1 MCSLV
6 LENRTLVSHALL
18 MIDEWLHNIN
28 YHKFVGC
35 VTLDFRKAF
44 DILSHDLILNKLSLY
59 GCDDIT
65 LQWFNSYLKNRSQ
78 IVQINNIKSSI
89 EHIKYGV
96 PPGSILGPLI
106 FILFINDIVFE
117 VEYSK
122 LYMYEDDST
131 LCCYDINVENLNTKL
146 QHGLNKID
154 TWCLNNKMVIN
165 IAKSKAMLVCTH
177 QKRSTLLNDSLS
189 GFVRSTLLENVDS
202 QKILGL
208 IIDKNLTWKTQ
219 IEHIHSDL
227 CKLIGLS
234 MEM

>member
-35 VTLDFRKAF
+35 VTLDYRKAF
-44 DILSHDLILNKLSLY
+44 DILSHDLILSKLSLY

-89 EHIKYGV
+89 EHIKYGA

-106 FILFINDIVFE
+106 FILFTNDIVFE

-122 LYMYEDDST
+122 LYIY
-131 LCCYDINVENLNTKL
+131 
-146 QHGLNKID
+146 
-154 TWCLNNKMVIN
+154 
-165 IAKSKAMLVCTH
+165 VC
-177 QKRSTLLNDSLS
+177 R
-189 GFVRSTLLENVDS
+189 
-202 QKILGL
+202 
-208 IIDKNLTWKTQ
+208 
-219 IEHIHSDL
+219 
-227 CKLIGLS
+227 
-234 MEM
+234 